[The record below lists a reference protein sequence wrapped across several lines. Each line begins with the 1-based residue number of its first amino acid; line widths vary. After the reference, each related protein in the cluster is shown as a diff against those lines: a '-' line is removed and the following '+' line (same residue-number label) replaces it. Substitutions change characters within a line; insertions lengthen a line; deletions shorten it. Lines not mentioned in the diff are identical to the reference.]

1 MQTAIAL
8 LMAALLEV
16 SGDALTRMGLR
27 GRPML
32 LAAGGLTLFVYGVVV
47 NQGRFDFG
55 RLMGAYI
62 AVFFFVSQAIAF
74 AVFPR
79 TPNYK
84 TLARRVP
91 VGTGGAPSL
100 LCRAE
105 VLAHPG
111 PAAMTRI

>member
-62 AVFFFVSQAIAF
+62 AVFFLVSQVIAF
-74 AVFPR
+74 AFFRDTPR
-79 TPNYK
+79 LQN
-84 TLARRVP
+84 AGRRRADRDRRRRDHV
-91 VGTGGAPSL
+91 VACA
-100 LCRAE
+100 CRSQRRQGWSCTA
-105 VLAHPG
+105 
-111 PAAMTRI
+111 